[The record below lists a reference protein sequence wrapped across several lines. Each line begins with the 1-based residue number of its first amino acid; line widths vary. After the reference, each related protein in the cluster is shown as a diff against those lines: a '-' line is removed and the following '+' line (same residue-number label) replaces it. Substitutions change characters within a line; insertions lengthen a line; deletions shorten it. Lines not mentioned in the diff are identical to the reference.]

1 MKLNELKP
9 SSGSHHRRKRIGRGP
24 GSGHGKTA
32 TRGHKGQKSRTGVAF
47 SRSFE
52 GGQTPSIRKIPKR
65 GFKPIKRKK
74 REYEIVNLEQLNRF
88 DDGETVDKTKMRKAG
103 LVKKKNLVKVLARI
117 AHFYHHE
124 SCGQCTPCREGTGW
138 LEKIL
143 KRLVKGEGSSSDLDL
158 LISVATNIEGN
169 TICALGEAAAWPV
182 RFMVTRFRDYFEER
196 VSKEV
201 SLSVK
206 NKVHSMRNTSIPL
219 APVTR

>member
-103 LVKKKNLVKVLARI
+103 LVKKKNLVKVLARGDLKKKLTI
-117 AHFYHHE
+117 KADKFSKKAIE
-124 SCGQCTPCREGTGW
+124 VIS
-138 LEKIL
+138 KIGG
-143 KRLVKGEGSSSDLDL
+143 KTE
-158 LISVATNIEGN
+158 T
-169 TICALGEAAAWPV
+169 
-182 RFMVTRFRDYFEER
+182 
-196 VSKEV
+196 
-201 SLSVK
+201 
-206 NKVHSMRNTSIPL
+206 TS
-219 APVTR
+219 